1 MSWSSDFVAAL
12 GAPSI
17 TPIYILEVLRV
28 PLGVGAPT
36 FIYSDRGALQIGQ
49 GGARIVGTS
58 VIPHRWSVSFGGF
71 ELDLV
76 GDIRPYRE
84 SLIRGALCVLRVSL
98 LGLADERIAIGQID
112 QITGLRGRYRVSFK
126 DYLSASQSRFDKRF
140 EGGQGKS
147 RWFYDTTTFATVT
160 HNWSTGATSL
170 EVDQT
175 DNFTKQSGIDG
186 LLYCIPT
193 HAGDPFYMKWSSKN
207 DTTDIFTVSG
217 VSNHPSTVSASDLKV
232 GDKVYN
238 AARILGAP
246 HSLFAKLVT
255 STGAGTNGPDD
266 TLPESYGNGAPLH
279 YSFFDRA
286 DASATNQYIQ
296 PSSGTFYQL
305 DMAFREPIEGGM
317 RGIMDLFSNVG
328 QWPVMRQGSFSWRG
342 CSDPTGNFG
351 KKPPT
356 SAHIYDDDVISFV
369 SVQFFDS
376 TLNAVYLQSSL
387 YNNAGNT
394 IKSTYT
400 TTSADYLPVAV
411 EIERSFGDYYDP
423 NGNTSSMASGDINR
437 MLIWDLFHWAK
448 VTIQVRLRF
457 AILCAGDVVQL
468 TSAFIQ
474 DLSTQ
479 VGDTYSGRFG
489 MVLEVGYNISE
500 RVCTLVIG
508 FPPEV

>member
-12 GAPSI
+12 DAPSI
-17 TPIYILEVLRV
+17 TPIYILEVLNV
-28 PLGVGAPT
+28 PLGVGDPV

-71 ELDLV
+71 ELNLV
-76 GDIRPYRE
+76 GDIRPYRN

-112 QITGLRGRYRVSFK
+112 QISGLRGRYRVVFK
-126 DYLSASQSRFDKRF
+126 DYLSASQSRFDTRYQTGRGF
-140 EGGQGKS
+140 S
-147 RWFYDTTTFATVT
+147 RWFYDTVISTTVDSTWTV
-160 HNWSTGATSL
+160 GDTSL
-170 EVDQT
+170 VVRET
-175 DNFTKQSGIDG
+175 DDFTKQTGVDG
-186 LLYCIPT
+186 LLYCVPT
-193 HAGDPFYMKWSSKN
+193 TGDPFYMRWSAKN
-207 DTTDIFTVSG
+207 DTTDTFTVSG
-217 VSNHPSTVSASDLKV
+217 SANHPSTSSASNLAI
-232 GDKVYN
+232 GDVVYN

-246 HSLFAKLVT
+246 HAIFAKLVT
-255 STGAGTNGPDD
+255 STGNGTNGPDD
-266 TLPESYGNGAPLH
+266 NLPASYGNGAPLH

-305 DMAFREPIEGGM
+305 DMSFREPIEGGM
-317 RGIMDLFSNVG
+317 RSIMDLFANVG

-342 CSDPTGNFG
+342 CSDPTGNYG

-356 SAHIYDDDVISFV
+356 SAYITDDDVISFV
-369 SVQFFDS
+369 GVQFFDS
-376 TLNAVYLQSSL
+376 TLNAVYFQSSL

-394 IKSTYT
+394 TKSTVT
-400 TTSADYLPVAV
+400 NAFSDYLPVAV
-411 EIERSFGDYYDP
+411 EVERSFGDYYDP
-423 NGNTSSMASGDINR
+423 SGSTSSMATGDIDR
-437 MLIWDLFHWAK
+437 MKVWDFYHWTK
-448 VTIQVRLRF
+448 ITLEVRLRF

-479 VGDTYSGRFG
+479 EGGTYNGRFG

-500 RVCTLVIG
+500 RVCTLIIG

>member
-1 MSWSSDFVAAL
+1 M
-12 GAPSI
+12 
-17 TPIYILEVLRV
+17 

-36 FIYSDRGALQIGQ
+36 FIYSDRGVLQIGQ

-71 ELDLV
+71 DLELV

-112 QITGLRGRYRVSFK
+112 QITGLRGRYRVTFK

-140 EGGQGKS
+140 EGGQGLS
-147 RWFYDTTTFATVT
+147 RWFYDTTTKTTVA
-160 HNWSTGATSL
+160 HNWSVGDTSL
-170 EVDQT
+170 EVVST
-175 DNFTKQSGIDG
+175 DDFTRQDLIRG

-193 HAGDPFYMKWSSKN
+193 HAGDPFYMQWSAK
-207 DTTDIFTVSG
+207 DDATDIFTVTG
-217 VSNHPSTVSASDLKV
+217 VASHPSTVSASDLKV
-232 GDKVYN
+232 GDEIYN

-246 HSLFAKLVT
+246 HAIFAKLVT
-255 STGAGTNGPDD
+255 STGDGTNGPDD
-266 TLPESYGNGAPLH
+266 NLPASYGNGAPLH

-286 DASATNQYIQ
+286 DASLTNQYIQ
-296 PSSGTFYQL
+296 PASGNFYQL
-305 DMAFREPIEGGM
+305 DMAFKDPIEGGM
-317 RGIMDLFSNVG
+317 RSIMDLFSNVG

-369 SVQFFDS
+369 GVQFFDP
-376 TLNAVYLQSSL
+376 TLNAVFLQSSL

-423 NGNTSSMASGDINR
+423 DGSTSSMASGDINR
-437 MLIWDLFHWAK
+437 MLIWDLFHWTK
-448 VTIQVRLRF
+448 VTIEVRLRF
-457 AILCAGDVVQL
+457 AVLCAGDVVQF
-468 TSAFIQ
+468 TSAFVQ

>member
-17 TPIYILEVLRV
+17 TPIYTLEVLNV
-28 PLGVGAPT
+28 PLGVGAPV
-36 FIYSDRGALQIGQ
+36 FIYSDRGVLQIGQ

-112 QITGLRGRYRVSFK
+112 KITGLRGRYRVSFK
-126 DYLSASQSRFDKRF
+126 DYLSASQSRFDTRYQ
-140 EGGQGKS
+140 GGQGLS
-147 RWFYDTTTFATVT
+147 RWFYDTATFTTVASNFTVGDGT
-160 HNWSTGATSL
+160 LDVA
-170 EVDQT
+170 ET
-175 DNFTKQSGIDG
+175 DNFTRQTGIRG
-186 LLYCIPT
+186 LLYCVPSS
-193 HAGDPFYMKWSSKN
+193 GDPFFMRWSSKN
-207 DTTDIFTVSG
+207 DTTDVFSVTG
-217 VSNHPSTVSASDLKV
+217 QAEHPSTVSASNLAI

-246 HSLFAKLVT
+246 HAIFAKLVT
-255 STGAGTNGPDD
+255 STGNGTNGPDD
-266 TLPESYGNGAPLH
+266 NLPASYGNGAPLH
-279 YSFFDRA
+279 HSFFDRA
-286 DASATNQYIQ
+286 DASETNQYIQ

-305 DMAFREPIEGGM
+305 DMAFREPLEGGM
-317 RGIMDLFSNVG
+317 RSIMDLFSNVG

-356 SAHIYDDDVISFV
+356 SAHIFDDDIVSFV
-369 SVQFFDS
+369 GVQFFDS
-376 TLNAVYLQSSL
+376 TLNAVFFQSSL
-387 YNNAGNT
+387 FNNAGNT
-394 IKSTYT
+394 TKSTVT
-400 TTSADYLPVAV
+400 NAFSDYLPVAV
-411 EIERSFGDYYDP
+411 EVERSFGDFYDP
-423 NGNTSSMASGDINR
+423 TGSTSGMATGDINR
-437 MLIWDLFHWAK
+437 MKVWDFYHWTK

-474 DLSTQ
+474 DISTQ
-479 VGDTYSGRFG
+479 VGDTYNGRFG
-489 MVLEVGYNISE
+489 MVLEVGYNISD